1 MTCLAKGK
9 CIISFRKS
17 QGGEQQ
23 NEEKTEQIIAT
34 LKAQLFDF
42 IKTTKKKS
50 NNFDR
55 QNARK
60 EITMTEIRIFESTK
74 TLEVTKTFA
83 KAASRYGSEAYMKLR
98 SARNDFPDFKVV
110 VRSTAAKKKDSFKG
124 LTYAYMEKYIE
135 AHDDEKGTAMK
146 KFLDLRGRSDEAKE
160 ALAESCSYKE
170 IKKWFLGQYTEINEF
185 HSTRAAL
192 FESTAV

>member
-42 IKTTKKKS
+42 IKTTEKKS

-124 LTYAYMEKYIE
+124 LTYAYK
-135 AHDDEKGTAMK
+135 D
-146 KFLDLRGRSDEAKE
+146 
-160 ALAESCSYKE
+160 
-170 IKKWFLGQYTEINEF
+170 
-185 HSTRAAL
+185 
-192 FESTAV
+192 

>member
-1 MTCLAKGK
+1 
-9 CIISFRKS
+9 
-17 QGGEQQ
+17 
-23 NEEKTEQIIAT
+23 
-34 LKAQLFDF
+34 
-42 IKTTKKKS
+42 
-50 NNFDR
+50 
-55 QNARK
+55 
-60 EITMTEIRIFESTK
+60 MTEIRIFESTK

-98 SARNDFPDFKVV
+98 SARN
-110 VRSTAAKKKDSFKG
+110 RSTAAKKKDSFKG

-170 IKKWFLGQYTEINEF
+170 IKTWFLGQYTEINEF
-185 HSTRAAL
+185 HSNRAAL
-192 FESTAV
+192 LEGAVA